1 MLNYNKMA
9 GVGVLIGTESNAH
22 IERAL
27 VTGGPDVVF
36 QPTQGDMKKLI
47 DALVILG
54 EIFFAAG
61 AMEVYAST
69 RTYQPYRNSAAIISA
84 QSEVDRLRELVRHDY
99 DILLGTGHP
108 QGGNAMGTSP
118 NDSVIGPDFKVFGYN
133 NLYLCDASVFPT
145 STTVNPQLTVM
156 ALAHYAAQRID

>member
-1 MLNYNKMA
+1 
-9 GVGVLIGTESNAH
+9 
-22 IERAL
+22 
-27 VTGGPDVVF
+27 
-36 QPTQGDMKKLI
+36 
-47 DALVILG
+47 
-54 EIFFAAG
+54 
-61 AMEVYAST
+61 
-69 RTYQPYRNSAAIISA
+69 
-84 QSEVDRLRELVRHDY
+84 LVRHDY